1 LAGVEGCV
9 GAQVAGEAV
18 WTEASEAVGGVDAWR
33 AVLAGVGGTLVDVYL
48 ALFARE
54 AALAHAFEAALV
66 VDAAVELGEFFK
78 CE

>member
-1 LAGVEGCV
+1 M
-9 GAQVAGEAV
+9 GAQVAGKAV
-18 WTEASEAVGGVDAWR
+18 WTEASEAVGAVDAWG